1 MRIHEHGIEMSH
13 IFSFFILRSRD
24 VPAPRQTR
32 LALVARRASRSE
44 YLANRFGHD
53 AIGLAPFAPVTL
65 RDAPR
70 PSRRT
75 MRAAALALGRRAAG
89 AAGAAGA
96 GAFPARAGRAL
107 APALAPL
114 AQPATASSGFATS
127 AVARAR
133 AALAPRAPAFGA
145 SLAVASCAIATTA
158 VAAGVA
164 AEPARAKEAVPIA
177 SLPFQK
183 VTLYQYDVCPFCN
196 KVKAM
201 LDFHGVPYDVVEVNP
216 LTKSEMKFSKEY
228 RKVPV
233 LVVDDA
239 QINNS
244 GDIMRW
250 LEDNVPSAIALR
262 KRNGTSR
269 DGSLAKEKEA
279 KWMAW
284 VDDRFVHVVTPNIYR
299 TWQEAFNSFDYIT
312 ERGNF
317 NFFERQAVRVSGAVS
332 MYLIAHN
339 VLKKRHGIEDERLE
353 LYKDLET
360 WTTEAVGD
368 KAPFCGGNNP
378 NLADLAVFGVMRA
391 VKTFET
397 FDDAMRASPRTQ
409 AWYKRMEKEVGAAS
423 RSDGIEN

>member
-1 MRIHEHGIEMSH
+1 
-13 IFSFFILRSRD
+13 
-24 VPAPRQTR
+24 
-32 LALVARRASRSE
+32 
-44 YLANRFGHD
+44 
-53 AIGLAPFAPVTL
+53 
-65 RDAPR
+65 
-70 PSRRT
+70 

-89 AAGAAGA
+89 AAGAAGTAGA

-107 APALAPL
+107 TPALAPL
-114 AQPATASSGFATS
+114 AHHATASSGLATS
-127 AVARAR
+127 AVAHAR
-133 AALAPRAPAFGA
+133 AALAPRAPSFGA

-158 VAAGVA
+158 VAAGVSGS
-164 AEPARAKEAVPIA
+164 PARAKEAVPIA

-216 LTKSEMKFSKEY
+216 LTKSEMKFSQEY
-228 RKVPV
+228 KKVPV
-233 LVVDDA
+233 LVVDET

-250 LEDNVPSAIALR
+250 LEDRVPSATALR
-262 KRNGTSR
+262 KKNGTAKAK
-269 DGSLAKEKEA
+269 GAAAEKEKR
-279 KWMAW
+279 WMSW

-299 TWQEAFNSFDYIT
+299 TWSEAFRSFDYIT

-317 NFFERQAVRVSGAVS
+317 NFFERQAVRVAGAVS

-339 VLKKRHGIEDERLE
+339 VLKKRHGVEDERAE

-360 WTTEAVGD
+360 WTNEAVGD
-368 KAPFCGGNNP
+368 TQPFCGGASP

-397 FDDAMRASPRTQ
+397 FEDAAREVPRAGE
-409 AWYKRMEKEVGAAS
+409 WYRRMEKEVGVAS
-423 RSDGIEN
+423 RSDGIQN

>member
-1 MRIHEHGIEMSH
+1 MFCFASTANATR
-13 IFSFFILRSRD
+13 
-24 VPAPRQTR
+24 APETR
-32 LALVARRASRSE
+32 AAGC
-44 YLANRFGHD
+44 ANAATAF
-53 AIGLAPFAPVTL
+53 LK
-65 RDAPR
+65 PR
-70 PSRRT
+70 P
-75 MRAAALALGRRAAG
+75 AALGAAFALGRRAAG
-89 AAGAAGA
+89 AAGAAGVA
-96 GAFPARAGRAL
+96 GASAFPSNAGRAL

-114 AQPATASSGFATS
+114 AHHATASSGFATS

-133 AALAPRAPAFGA
+133 AALAPRAPSFGA
-145 SLAVASCAIATTA
+145 SLAVASCAIATSA

-164 AEPARAKEAVPIA
+164 GAPARAKEAVPIA
-177 SLPFQK
+177 SLPFSK

-269 DGSLAKEKEA
+269 DGAAKTKEL
-279 KWMAW
+279 KWMRW

-299 TWQEAFNSFDYIT
+299 TWQEAFTSFDYIT

-360 WTTEAVGD
+360 WTLEAVGD
-368 KAPFCGGNNP
+368 KAPFCGGANP

-391 VKTFET
+391 VKTFQT
-397 FDDAMRASPRTQ
+397 FEDAMSASPRTQ